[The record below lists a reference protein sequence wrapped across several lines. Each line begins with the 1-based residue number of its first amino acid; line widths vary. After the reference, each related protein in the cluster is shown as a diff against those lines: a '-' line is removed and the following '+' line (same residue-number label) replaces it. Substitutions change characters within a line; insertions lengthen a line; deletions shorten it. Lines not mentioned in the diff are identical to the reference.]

1 MRSEEAALSSDEFH
15 RRRAEAEMEMAL
27 DATKLSVA
35 ILHLELAK
43 QHRERSARMA
53 SDRRLQPSVGAGFYF
68 NGTDKES

>member
-1 MRSEEAALSSDEFH
+1 MRNQEVALSPSEFH

-27 DATKLSVA
+27 GATKLSVA

-43 QHRERSARMA
+43 QHREKSNGMEAG
-53 SDRRLQPSVGAGFYF
+53 RRLRPSIRSGFCF

>member
-1 MRSEEAALSSDEFH
+1 MRSEEAALSSEFH

-27 DATKLSVA
+27 GATKLSVA

-43 QHRERSARMA
+43 QHRQRSAAIA
-53 SDRRLQPSVGAGFYF
+53 SDRRIQPSVGAGFYF

>member
-1 MRSEEAALSSDEFH
+1 MRNKAVALSPSEFH

-27 DATKLSVA
+27 GASKLSVA

-43 QHRERSARMA
+43 QHREE
-53 SDRRLQPSVGAGFYF
+53 RLALRAEQSLRPSLRAGICF